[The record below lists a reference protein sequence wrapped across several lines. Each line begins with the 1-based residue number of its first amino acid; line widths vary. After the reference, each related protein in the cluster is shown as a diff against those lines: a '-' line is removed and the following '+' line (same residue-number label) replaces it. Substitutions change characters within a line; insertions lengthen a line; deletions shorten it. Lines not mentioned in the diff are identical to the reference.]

1 MLFVIHLENFFIPA
15 IATITAFSL
24 LLGRRTIPIRFT
36 RTAYAQAKPI
46 GGGDWRLAVEH
57 EGGQAD
63 REVFGDLIASVYPI
77 GDN

>member
-1 MLFVIHLENFFIPA
+1 MLFIVHLKNFFIPA

-36 RTAYAQAKPI
+36 RTAHTQAEAI
-46 GGGDWRLAVEH
+46 GGGDWRLAVQH

-63 REVFGDLIASVYPI
+63 REIIGDFIASVYPI